1 MTIKTYTPAKAIRA
15 AALKVAQDKGSVE
28 VAAGVY
34 LNSQESIVADQA
46 DWSDEDGA
54 KKVDFMKAP
63 FWIITDDGQV
73 QPVYGVDDEDLID
86 ILANA

>member
-1 MTIKTYTPAKAIRA
+1 MTIKTYTPAEAIQA
-15 AALKVAQDKGSVE
+15 AQAEGQSEIAP
-28 VAAGVY
+28 GVY

-46 DWSDEDGA
+46 DFDDEDGA
-54 KKVDFMKAP
+54 KTTDFTKAP
-63 FWIITDDGQV
+63 FWITTDDGQV